1 MEVVAMEVDVEAVEG
16 EDMVRFQVQQY
27 WEHKIWINCNG
38 SFLKGGGGYGGGGY

>member
-1 MEVVAMEVDVEAVEG
+1 MEVDVEAVEV
-16 EDMVRFQVQQY
+16 DMVIFQVQQY